1 MLLDILRIILT
12 IKGVYMSKNEFKEEI
27 EFINDLN
34 DDDVLFEREFNNIQ
48 KDFPFQNFD
57 EIHGICSDHRGLIVL
72 LNKTKPL
79 LEEHVPY
86 ASVHLELDDDPLF
99 TPQLLVVVK
108 ALQEDF
114 DNGFKDEI
122 KLINSKLDS
131 LVLELKLHKEFFI
144 WDTSCTPYGKSSL
157 DMHDLW
163 KEGPM

>member
-1 MLLDILRIILT
+1 MLLNILKIILT
-12 IKGVYMSKNEFKEEI
+12 TEGVNMDNDDFKEEI
-27 EFINDLN
+27 EFVNALNN
-34 DDDVLFEREFNNIQ
+34 DDELFEREFNNIQ
-48 KDFPFQNFD
+48 NIFPFKNFD

-79 LEEHVPY
+79 LKEHVPY
-86 ASVHLELDDDPLF
+86 ASVHLELDDDPIF

-114 DNGFKDEI
+114 DNGFKDDI

-131 LVLELKLHKEFFI
+131 LIIKLKLHKEFFI

-163 KEGPM
+163 K